1 MATAYPRS
9 NDRGSDIRSLVI
21 EANMDRARDLRSH
34 YMRDSVRRLGTFC
47 IKAFGSIGSLA
58 LLRPVFQKR

>member
-1 MATAYPRS
+1 
-9 NDRGSDIRSLVI
+9 
-21 EANMDRARDLRSH
+21 MDRARDLRSH